1 MIGSWETLTLIVGAL
16 VGVGKLLWDVLK
28 RFINWR
34 GHTLSEKNSR
44 RVEEQR
50 IQSEED
56 RLIYKDL
63 RDRVNRQ
70 DKEIRKIR
78 DDLHEWKDQYY
89 ELHTTSQEMKVQN
102 KILSKSN
109 KKLQR
114 ALNVLRSYLQK
125 ITTRLSDYE
134 DIPAPPQVAQDTFA
148 MGIDEEI
155 LDDIANPNIDTSDV
169 LGKEDIPDENDF
181 GYNEPPS
188 NEPPSN
194 DPPSTSENGTSE

>member
-1 MIGSWETLTLIVGAL
+1 MNGSWETVTLVISAFVGI
-16 VGVGKLLWDVLK
+16 GKLLWDILK
-28 RFINWR
+28 KFVQQR
-34 GHTLSEKNSR
+34 GKTLSRENSR

-109 KKLQR
+109 KKLQK
-114 ALNVLRSYLQK
+114 ALNVLQNYLQK
-125 ITTRLSDYE
+125 IATRLSDYE
-134 DIPAPPQVAQDTFA
+134 DIDPPPQIAQNTFA

-155 LDDIANPNIDTSDV
+155 LDDIANPDIDTSDV
-169 LGKEDIPDENDF
+169 LGKEDIPDEDDF
-181 GYNEPPS
+181 GYD
-188 NEPPSN
+188 